1 MDGNAGAERFDTVI
15 IGGGQSGLSTGYH
28 LRKRGLSFVILD
40 ANERVG
46 DAWRKRWDSLRLFTP
61 RRYDGLHGMPFPGR
75 GYWTPTK
82 DQMAE
87 HLESYADRF
96 ELPVRTGVR
105 VRRLCADGS
114 GFSVGTTAGT
124 LEAAQVVV
132 ATGAFHIPK
141 VPSFAGELDPG
152 IVQLHSVDYR
162 NPSQLRE
169 GGVLVVGVGNSG
181 ADISLE
187 VVQTHPTWLAG
198 KESGHIPVRIDSRA
212 GAITVPVFRFLGHRV
227 LTWSTPI
234 GRKVLPKM
242 RTKATPL
249 IRVKPKDLVNAG
261 VQRVPRVAGV
271 RDGLPVMDDGQVLD
285 VANVIWC
292 TGFQPE
298 FSWIELPVFDE
309 DGELEHR
316 RGIVADQPG
325 LYFVGL
331 EFQHSVTSDVI
342 TGVGR
347 DAEYVAK
354 HIASH
359 RPADRV
365 DQPAAALA

>member
-1 MDGNAGAERFDTVI
+1 M
-15 IGGGQSGLSTGYH
+15 
-28 LRKRGLSFVILD
+28 
-40 ANERVG
+40 
-46 DAWRKRWDSLRLFTP
+46 
-61 RRYDGLHGMPFPGR
+61 
-75 GYWTPTK
+75 PTK

-87 HLESYADRF
+87 YLESYAARF
-96 ELPVRTGVR
+96 ELPVRSGVK
-105 VRRLCADGS
+105 VRRLAADGTS
-114 GFSVGTTAGT
+114 AGFVLETTDGR
-124 LEAAQVVV
+124 LEADQVVV
-132 ATGAFHIPK
+132 ATGAFQNPK

-181 ADISLE
+181 ADISME

-198 KESGHIPVRIDSRA
+198 KESGHIPVRIDSRK
-212 GAITVPVFRFLGHRV
+212 GAMAIPVFRFLGHHV
-227 LTWSTPI
+227 LTWSTPV
-234 GRKVLPKM
+234 GRKALPKM

-249 IRVKPKDLVNAG
+249 IRVKPKDVVQAG

-271 RDGLPVMDDGQVLD
+271 RDGLPLLDDGNVLE

-292 TGFQPE
+292 TGFRRE
-298 FSWIELPVFDE
+298 FSWIDLPVVDE
-309 DGELEHR
+309 HGEPKHR

-331 EFQHSVTSDVI
+331 EFQHAVTSDVI

-354 HIASH
+354 HIAH
-359 RPADRV
+359 RGPADRV
-365 DQPAAALA
+365 ARSTAAIA